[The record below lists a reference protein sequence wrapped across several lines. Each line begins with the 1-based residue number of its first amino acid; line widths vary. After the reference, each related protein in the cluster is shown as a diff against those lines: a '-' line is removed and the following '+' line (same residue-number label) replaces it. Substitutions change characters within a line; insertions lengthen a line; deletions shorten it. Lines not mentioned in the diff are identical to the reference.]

1 VGRRIVDDLLE
12 VGCCLDTDDGSG
24 FARKGLRARCKLSA
38 WEFFECGR
46 DAYIRGTPTSNFLSH
61 TGGTWESASVF
72 EHRES
77 DRATKVSDLLAKL
90 ARGDPGVTRLEG
102 CSRELGQ
109 GFVMNEPAEDG
120 SLRLPSSMEED

>member
-24 FARKGLRARCKLSA
+24 VARKGLRATCMLSA
-38 WEFFECGR
+38 WGFFESGR

-61 TGGTWESASVF
+61 TGGKWELASVIK
-72 EHRES
+72 HPKS
-77 DRATKVSDLLAKL
+77 ICTNKVSTLLARRAL
-90 ARGDPGVTRLEG
+90 GDPGVARLEG
-102 CSRELGQ
+102 CSRERDG
-109 GFVMNEPAEDG
+109 GFVMNESAEDG